1 MLFLSLQALI
11 KPSKNKR
18 LRNVIAL
25 CALLTPIYAL
35 ANDHFSS
42 WSDKT
47 ICRLAKAS
55 PENVEYQAEST
66 KRGLSCGVAVTTFSE
81 TSIPDDNKITDLTK
95 ALAVGGE
102 CTASD
107 LYETTSELSEKKFSL
122 FGSKVRDTK
131 IPKYLKNTPGEITSD
146 IGNVYPHIQLVDDFN
161 NDGIDDLFI
170 DYNSTLV
177 APLILYGQKSGSF
190 KVLNLGSSNSNA
202 ARKTIRKAVSADFN
216 NDGYLD
222 IFGFTTGDHY
232 QDKEVSE
239 RELLLINQ
247 NGSTFK
253 AVDVPEPRKNPPNHG
268 GFVIDIN
275 NDGFTDIVSL
285 DEDEGFASYPLKNI
299 DGKKFSLVKNG
310 LNPDIKKYRIHD
322 GDAADLNNDGFEDMV
337 ISIHV
342 PKKDKF
348 KNKDNLRIIY
358 GDSDFNFDK
367 NKITKMGNSWLSKK
381 RVTEISDDFD
391 AEILSGTSNISLVDI
406 NADGKIDIL
415 VGEYIDVFDWRT
427 SGFKSYINMGNCFAD
442 QTSTYFPN
450 QKANRK
456 METGNFTAFI
466 LVFDHADLNNDGYKD
481 LILRNSMDETAYWET
496 AKAEAFPYIFM
507 NHNNEKY
514 LPIAFRS
521 LERLRDE
528 KSLSVGD
535 FNGDGLVDL
544 VTIGNRFESNEITVR
559 TFLLNPE

>member
-47 ICRLAKAS
+47 ICRLAKAT
-55 PENVEYQAEST
+55 PDNVEYQAEST

-391 AEILSGTSNISLVDI
+391 AEILSGTSNIILVDI

>member
-47 ICRLAKAS
+47 ICRLAKAT
-55 PENVEYQAEST
+55 PDNVEYQAEST